1 MLKTFP
7 QEVESITGETV
18 LVKPLSPNDI
28 HLFDRVVVRN
38 SHNRHHMNVVGTVLD
53 INSRGGGSVG
63 IYWPAWTGGHS
74 LDGRS
79 PTGIGGWYYLWNDVL
94 LVEDPE
100 FDIPDNIASIMDE
113 LL

>member
-7 QEVESITGETV
+7 QEVEPITGETV
-18 LVKPLSPNDI
+18 LVKPASLHDI

-38 SHNRHHMNVVGTVLD
+38 SHNRHHLNFVGTVLD
-53 INSRGGGSVG
+53 INSRGSVG
-63 IYWPAWTGGHS
+63 IYWPAWEGGHR
-74 LDGRS
+74 LDGHS
-79 PTGIGGWYYLWNDVL
+79 PTGKGGWYYLWNDVL